1 MLKFTNTDKTSA
13 TFNGASFSLDAP
25 ENWESIGDTPTREA
39 VLLWL
44 ASTHPEE
51 STTPLIYSD
60 LVPEVPAT
68 FDPEGV
74 ELTPY
79 IPEIPPQVIGGG
91 EVVIVEVQNTPEPAD
106 TIPEPTPAQ
115 LRKRELAELSTT
127 FRDDMQVM
135 RDSWLSAFIAGDD
148 ETKVQVESDMEDTR
162 LQYVSD
168 KAEITARYSNQ

>member
-1 MLKFTNTDKTSA
+1 MLKFTNQEKTAA
-13 TFNGASFSLDAP
+13 TFNGAPFSLDAP
-25 ENWESIGDTPTREA
+25 ENWASIGDTPTREA
-39 VLLWL
+39 VLAWL
-44 ASTHPEE
+44 A
-51 STTPLIYSD
+51 
-60 LVPEVPAT
+60 
-68 FDPEGV
+68 EG
-74 ELTPY
+74 
-79 IPEIPPQVIGGG
+79 
-91 EVVIVEVQNTPEPAD
+91 NTPEPAD

>member
-1 MLKFTNTDKTSA
+1 MLKYTNTEKTSA
-13 TFNGASFSLDAP
+13 TFNGASFGIDAP
-25 ENWESIGDTPTREA
+25 ENWASIGDTPTREA
-39 VLLWL
+39 VLAWL
-44 ASTHPEE
+44 A
-51 STTPLIYSD
+51 
-60 LVPEVPAT
+60 
-68 FDPEGV
+68 EG
-74 ELTPY
+74 
-79 IPEIPPQVIGGG
+79 
-91 EVVIVEVQNTPEPAD
+91 NTPEPAD

-168 KAEITARYSNQ
+168 KAEITARYSNP

>member
-1 MLKFTNTDKTSA
+1 MYKLTNSSNVTRLSD
-13 TFNGASFSLDAP
+13 GASIPADPGNVDFQAYQ
-25 ENWESIGDTPTREA
+25 A
-39 VLLWL
+39 WL
-44 ASTHPEE
+44 A
-51 STTPLIYSD
+51 
-60 LVPEVPAT
+60 
-68 FDPEGV
+68 EG
-74 ELTPY
+74 
-79 IPEIPPQVIGGG
+79 
-91 EVVIVEVQNTPEPAD
+91 NTPEPAD

>member
-1 MLKFTNTDKTSA
+1 MTTYKLTNSTSIIRLADSAVISADPANTDY
-13 TFNGASFSLDAP
+13 
-25 ENWESIGDTPTREA
+25 EA
-39 VLLWL
+39 YLIWL

-60 LVPEVPAT
+60 LVPAT
-68 FDPEGV
+68 YDEEGV
-74 ELTPY
+74 ELTH
-79 IPEIPPQVIGGG
+79 EIPPQVIGGG
-91 EVVIVEVQNTPEPAD
+91 EVVTVDVQNTPEPAD
-106 TIPEPTPAQ
+106 TIPEPTAAQ
-115 LRKRELAELSTT
+115 LRKKELAELSTT

-168 KAEITARYSNQ
+168 KAEITARYSNP

>member
-1 MLKFTNTDKTSA
+1 MTYKLTNSTSILRNDGACIPADPANTDY
-13 TFNGASFSLDAP
+13 ASYLA
-25 ENWESIGDTPTREA
+25 
-39 VLLWL
+39 WL
-44 ASTHPEE
+44 A
-51 STTPLIYSD
+51 
-60 LVPEVPAT
+60 
-68 FDPEGV
+68 EG
-74 ELTPY
+74 
-79 IPEIPPQVIGGG
+79 
-91 EVVIVEVQNTPEPAD
+91 NTPEPAD

-168 KAEITARYSNQ
+168 KAEITARYSNP

>member
-1 MLKFTNTDKTSA
+1 MTTYKLTNSTSIIRLADLACIPADPANTDY
-13 TFNGASFSLDAP
+13 
-25 ENWESIGDTPTREA
+25 EA
-39 VLLWL
+39 YLIWL

-60 LVPEVPAT
+60 PVPAT
-68 FDPEGV
+68 YDEAGI
-74 ELTPY
+74 ELT
-79 IPEIPPQVIGGG
+79 PEIPPQVIGGG

-106 TIPEPTPAQ
+106 TVPEPTPTQ

-168 KAEITARYSNQ
+168 KAEITTRYSNP

>member
-1 MLKFTNTDKTSA
+1 MLKYTNTEKTSA
-13 TFNGASFSLDAP
+13 TFNGASFGIDAP
-25 ENWESIGDTPTREA
+25 ENWASIGDTPTREA
-39 VLLWL
+39 VLAWL
-44 ASTHPEE
+44 A
-51 STTPLIYSD
+51 
-60 LVPEVPAT
+60 
-68 FDPEGV
+68 EG
-74 ELTPY
+74 
-79 IPEIPPQVIGGG
+79 
-91 EVVIVEVQNTPEPAD
+91 NTPEPAD

>member
-1 MLKFTNTDKTSA
+1 MYKLTNTTTILRLSDNAFIPNDEGNS
-13 TFNGASFSLDAP
+13 DY
-25 ENWESIGDTPTREA
+25 REY
-39 VLLWL
+39 LTWL
-44 ASTHPEE
+44 A
-51 STTPLIYSD
+51 
-60 LVPEVPAT
+60 
-68 FDPEGV
+68 EG
-74 ELTPY
+74 
-79 IPEIPPQVIGGG
+79 
-91 EVVIVEVQNTPEPAD
+91 NTPEPAD
-106 TIPEPTPAQ
+106 TVPEPTPAQ